1 MSFTKKN
8 DGIHEFMV
16 HSRELGK
23 KPEGIHLYPSASW
36 SSVAINDVEVDHT
49 DHLEM
54 KGKYL
59 SYRKEIADEV
69 EPSTIQVNSRK
80 MDNHIRECSSED
92 HDFKKGSG
100 LKKKYI
106 RKRTI
111 PRTNNKKYPTKPWDQ
126 SKQEKVKDT
135 MEKMND
141 EIIGFHGKW
150 NDEPELSPKSI
161 IPTETIIDDW
171 FNYGDELDKYFNE
184 GEEKDQLILSRDLQL
199 KDDLLK
205 WEFHDM
211 KTGDVMYMDYDA
223 TIKNVYAEWMKK
235 KSRL

>member
-1 MSFTKKN
+1 MSFETKN
-8 DGIHEFMV
+8 DGIV
-16 HSRELGK
+16 HSRELGEK
-23 KPEGIHLYPSASW
+23 VDGFHLYPSATW
-36 SSVAINDVEVDHT
+36 SSVAINDVEVDNT

-59 SYRKEIADEV
+59 SHRKDIADEV

-80 MDNHIRECSSED
+80 MDNHIRESSSED

-111 PRTNNKKYPTKPWDQ
+111 PRTNRKKYPTKPWDQ
-126 SKQEKVKDT
+126 SKQEKVKNT
-135 MEKMND
+135 IEKIND

-150 NDEPELSPKSI
+150 DDESGVVPKSI
-161 IPTETIIDDW
+161 IPTETIINDW
-171 FNYGDELDKYFNE
+171 FNYGDELDKYFDG